1 MRQHTD
7 LSHQIV
13 DRAVTLAS
21 HSSWESLRLQDIA
34 ADLHISLIDIYHYFA
49 EKEAISDAWFDRAD
63 QHMLNAMQSEE
74 FLMFHNRDKFQ
85 HLMLAWLESLA
96 ANRKVTRQMIL
107 SKLEP
112 GHLHIQIPALLR
124 ISRTVQWLRE
134 AAYQNSTLPYRAFD
148 EAVVTGI
155 YLVTFCCWLTDDSS
169 RYQLTKRCL
178 EKQLRLASILGFI
191 K

>member
-34 ADLHISLIDIYHYFA
+34 ADLHIS
-49 EKEAISDAWFDRAD
+49 
-63 QHMLNAMQSEE
+63 
-74 FLMFHNRDKFQ
+74 
-85 HLMLAWLESLA
+85 
-96 ANRKVTRQMIL
+96 
-107 SKLEP
+107 
-112 GHLHIQIPALLR
+112 
-124 ISRTVQWLRE
+124 
-134 AAYQNSTLPYRAFD
+134 FD

-169 RYQLTKRCL
+169 RYQRTKRCL